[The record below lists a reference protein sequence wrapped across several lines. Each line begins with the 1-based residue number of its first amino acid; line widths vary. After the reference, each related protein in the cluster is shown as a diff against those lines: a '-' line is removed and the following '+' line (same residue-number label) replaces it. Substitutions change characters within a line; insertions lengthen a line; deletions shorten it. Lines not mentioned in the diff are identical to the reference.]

1 MRSSSSGWTEVP
13 SATHGSV
20 FELDKNQVLAGV
32 KAQRERTI
40 ALLRSISE
48 SDWDRIIVPRW
59 RVREVAGH
67 LVSSDEGTL
76 TGRILTLGFT
86 KRGDETLSKIEVWN
100 DKQAGRWADRPIP
113 EILKGLEVW
122 ARRIERLS
130 GAIPS
135 GLAKRALPTPFGR
148 VSLSWLASLRI
159 YDEWVHMED
168 VRRVF
173 GIQADDAPPSVLPI
187 ARQIH
192 AGIPVQTLPGVPAG
206 ASGKVSLAF
215 SDIDLPTL
223 GLDLGLRRYGY
234 GVDAPEAR
242 ITAPTAALAM
252 VAARRDPWQDAEA
265 AGALKVEG
273 DRRSADAFLEALLL
287 F

>member
-13 SATHGSV
+13 SAPHGSV
-20 FELDKNQVLAGV
+20 FDLDKDEVLAGV

-40 ALLRSISE
+40 SLLRGLPE
-48 SDWDRIIVPRW
+48 SDWERIIVPRW

-76 TGRILTLGFT
+76 TGRVLTVGFT
-86 KRGDETLSKIEVWN
+86 RRGDEALSKIEVWN
-100 DKQAGRWADRPIP
+100 DKQAARWADRPIP

-130 GAIPS
+130 GLLPGA
-135 GLAKRALPTPFGR
+135 LTRRAMPTPFGR

-159 YDEWVHMED
+159 YDEWIHMED
-168 VRRVF
+168 LRRVF
-173 GIQADDAPPSVLPI
+173 GMPADDAPPSVLPI

-192 AGIPVQTLPGVPAG
+192 AGIPIQTFPRIPAD
-206 ASGKVSLAF
+206 ASGRVSLAF
-215 SDIDLPTL
+215 DDIDLPTL
-223 GLDLGLRRYGY
+223 GIDLGLRRYGY

-273 DRRSADAFLEALLL
+273 DRRTTDAFLEALLL
-287 F
+287 V

>member
-1 MRSSSSGWTEVP
+1 MRSSSNGWTEVP
-13 SATHGSV
+13 STTHGSV
-20 FELDKNQVLAGV
+20 FDLDKNQVLAGV
-32 KAQRERTI
+32 KAQRERTVT
-40 ALLRSISE
+40 LLRSISE
-48 SDWDRIIVPRW
+48 SDWERIIVPRW

-76 TGRILTLGFT
+76 TGRILSVGFT
-86 KRGDETLSKIEVWN
+86 RRGDEAMSKIEVWN
-100 DKQAGRWADRPIP
+100 DKQAARWADRPIP

-122 ARRIERLS
+122 ARRIGRLS
-130 GAIPS
+130 GVIPA
-135 GLAKRALPTPFGR
+135 GLARRVMPTPFGR
-148 VSLSWLASLRI
+148 VSLSWLASIRI

-168 VRRVF
+168 LRRVF
-173 GIQADDAPPSVLPI
+173 GMQADDAPPSVLPI
-187 ARQIH
+187 ARQLH
-192 AGIPVQTLPGVPAG
+192 AGIPVQTFPRIPAD

-252 VAARRDPWQDAEA
+252 IAARRDPWQDAEA

-273 DRRSADAFLEALLL
+273 DRKAADAFLEALLL
-287 F
+287 V